1 MKYQAEEKG
10 LETQIRELET
20 TILKKAEQYAH
31 RLKINHVNTEDLNKE
46 IGDLMKTMRNKTREL
61 CSMYK

>member
-46 IGDLMKTMRNKTREL
+46 IALLICEMNTKTRTF
-61 CSMYK
+61 CSIYK

>member
-46 IGDLMKTMRNKTREL
+46 IGLLICEMNAKTRTF